1 MNLNDLDKKILIF
14 LQNDARLSF
23 VKIAKQLGV
32 SEGTVHLRVKKLIKE
47 GVIKG
52 FYTVL
57 DPDKIGLP
65 IRAFIGLQ
73 ADPSLYESILKK
85 LSEIDGVYGIYD
97 ITGEFS
103 ALIDVKVGS
112 KKELTE
118 VIDQVGAIPGV
129 KNTVTMLVLRVLKE
143 ELGVA
148 IR

>member
-1 MNLNDLDKKILIF
+1 MNIDDLDKKILNF

-23 VKIAKQLGV
+23 VKIAKQLDV
-32 SEGTVHLRVKKLIKE
+32 SEGTIHLRVRKLIEE

-52 FYTVL
+52 FYTIV

-85 LSEIDGVYGIYD
+85 LSEINGVYGIYD
-97 ITGEFS
+97 VTGEFS

-118 VIDQVGAIPGV
+118 LIDQVGAIPGV
-129 KNTVTMLVLRVLKE
+129 KSTVTMLVLRVLKE
-143 ELGVA
+143 ELGVT

>member
-1 MNLNDLDKKILIF
+1 MNLDDLDKKILNF
-14 LQNDARLSF
+14 LKNDARMSF

-32 SEGTVHLRVKKLIKE
+32 SEGTVHLRVKKLVEE

-52 FYTVL
+52 FYTIL

-73 ADPSLYESILKK
+73 ADPSLYESILKRIR
-85 LSEIDGVYGIYD
+85 EIDGVYAVYD
-97 ITGEFS
+97 VTGEFS

-143 ELGVA
+143 EFGVT

>member
-1 MNLNDLDKKILIF
+1 MNIDDLDKKILNF

-32 SEGTVHLRVKKLIKE
+32 SEGTIHLRVRKLIEE

-52 FYTVL
+52 FYTIV

-85 LSEIDGVYGIYD
+85 LSEVNGVYGIYD
-97 ITGEFS
+97 VTGEFS

-118 VIDQVGAIPGV
+118 LIDQVGAIPGV
-129 KNTVTMLVLRVLKE
+129 KSTVTMLVLRVLKE
-143 ELGVA
+143 ELGVT